1 MYRRI
6 PCVSLFHRL
15 KARVSPRFHPK
26 PLLETDKI
34 KFDNYL
40 LVLADN
46 RTLPIALGIGIF
58 LALGFSGFTYVNM
71 NSQVQEV
78 KASLEEVEEEK
89 DKLSEELKEERNQ
102 TEKLKEDIEEK
113 EEKIETLKNKLDG
126 SGEQIRLQVRKY
138 ERLLAQS
145 KTLGECLEGV
155 VNVIN
160 AMAEDEPAEALL
172 YLASVAKECE
182 EAEEIMENLI
192 LRFQVQV

>member
-1 MYRRI
+1 
-6 PCVSLFHRL
+6 
-15 KARVSPRFHPK
+15 
-26 PLLETDKI
+26 
-34 KFDNYL
+34 
-40 LVLADN
+40 
-46 RTLPIALGIGIF
+46 
-58 LALGFSGFTYVNM
+58 M